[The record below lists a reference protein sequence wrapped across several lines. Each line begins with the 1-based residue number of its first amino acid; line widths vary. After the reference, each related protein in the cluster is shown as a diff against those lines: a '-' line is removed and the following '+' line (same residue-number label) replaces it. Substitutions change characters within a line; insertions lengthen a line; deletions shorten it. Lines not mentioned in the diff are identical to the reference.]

1 MPNSKHWIK
10 AQECSVHTQPKNVCT
25 TFVTFAAV
33 VFFSMACFDL
43 AMYGMKA
50 CNEHRVTQ
58 EYYGVLLINLPYT
71 MVGNCNTVLYDFGAL
86 LIEPDWI

>member
-1 MPNSKHWIK
+1 
-10 AQECSVHTQPKNVCT
+10 
-25 TFVTFAAV
+25 
-33 VFFSMACFDL
+33 MACFDL

-86 LIEPDWI
+86 LIEPD